1 MSLIN
6 DPYKTFKDQAL
17 RIWDTKDFA
26 ERLAFSTGVWFQS
39 LLLTLMCIVW
49 LNFLIYVAVN
59 DLLTLANFYS
69 AHGFW
74 YIEAIQDLWQQTQFL
89 LLVLLF
95 FWTCPR
101 IVRFSLTSFRAYIN
115 KRKGMFQW
123 LETKIKLR
131 FPDYKTS
138 TQISRERAEKTVKP
152 NKLQKWI
159 RKQPPL
165 QRRLIRISFASFFG
179 ISMFFMMGY
188 VTNPDMVEWILTG
201 EKPVKEVPPQPTLD
215 EQLANQPMPKQPD
228 GRPPPTIY
236 DIFIRQSNTVFP

>member
-1 MSLIN
+1 MSLIS
-6 DPYKTFKDQAL
+6 DPYKSFKDQAI
-17 RIWDTKDFA
+17 RIWETKDFA

-39 LLLTLMCIVW
+39 ILLTLLGIAW

-69 AHGFW
+69 GDVW
-74 YIEAIQDLWQQTQFL
+74 YLEALQDLWQQTQL
-89 LLVLLF
+89 LLLALIF

-101 IVRFSLTSFRAYIN
+101 IVRFSLTMFRAYIN

-138 TQISRERAEKTVKP
+138 AQISRERAEKTVKP

-165 QRRLIRISFASFFG
+165 ERRFIRISIASFFG
-179 ISMFFMMGY
+179 VSMFFMMGY

-201 EKPVKEVPPQPTLD
+201 EKPVKEVPPEPTLD
-215 EQLANQPMPKQPD
+215 EELANQPIPKQPD
-228 GRPPPTIY
+228 GRPPSTIY